1 MFSVYHLGLKD
12 PIGSSFLGKTD
23 SPTLAT
29 IAHSSSSRMGP
40 PKVLIGRHP
49 HWNVSWCRSCLGDH
63 VVKTSRCNSL
73 INIEGAI
80 SGLISWSPGS

>member
-1 MFSVYHLGLKD
+1 MFRVYHLRLKN

-40 PKVLIGRHP
+40 PKVHIGMSAGCH
-49 HWNVSWCRSCLGDH
+49 C
-63 VVKTSRCNSL
+63 
-73 INIEGAI
+73 A
-80 SGLISWSPGS
+80 GLV